1 MRQTEH
7 TSKPEILEYQPN
19 EVTSTMEKAF
29 HEMWR
34 SLYEHQLEYMDSKWY
49 KRNRTSKLIENNRL
63 WYLYSMP
70 GFNDINIE
78 IIPKSLLSY
87 TKNGLKADDLAVIWY
102 SEYEFVAMTMY
113 DFDSMYN
120 NEFNEESSI
129 GTIKKDMMVKLK
141 KIYDE
146 TKDNR

>member
-19 EVTSTMEKAF
+19 EVTSTMEKTF
-29 HEMWR
+29 HEMWK

-49 KRNRTSKLIENNRL
+49 KRNRTSKLIENNKL
-63 WYLYSMP
+63 WYLYSIP

-87 TKNGLKADDLAVIWY
+87 TRNGLKADDLAVIWY

-120 NEFNEESSI
+120 NEFDEESSI
-129 GTIKKDMMVKLK
+129 GTIKTDMMVKLK
-141 KIYDE
+141 KIHDE

>member
-29 HEMWR
+29 HEMWK

-49 KRNRTSKLIENNRL
+49 KRSRTSKLIENNKL
-63 WYLYSMP
+63 WYLYSAP
-70 GFNDINIE
+70 GFDDYNVE
-78 IIPKSLLSY
+78 IIPKSILSY
-87 TKNGLKADDLAVIWY
+87 TRNGLKADDLAVIWY

-120 NEFNEESSI
+120 NEFDNETSI
-129 GTIKKDMMVKLK
+129 GTIKTDMMVKLK

-146 TKDNR
+146 TKNNG

>member
-29 HEMWR
+29 HEMWK

-49 KRNRTSKLIENNRL
+49 KRSKTSKLIENNKL
-63 WYLYSMP
+63 WYLYTTP
-70 GFNDINIE
+70 GFNEYNIE

-87 TKNGLKADDLAVIWY
+87 TRNGLKADDLVIIWY

-120 NEFNEESSI
+120 NEFDEESSI
-129 GTIKKDMMVKLK
+129 GTIKTDMMVKLK
-141 KIYDE
+141 KIQDE
-146 TKDNR
+146 TKTNR

>member
-29 HEMWR
+29 YEMWK

-49 KRNRTSKLIENNRL
+49 KRSKTSKLIENNRL
-63 WYLYSMP
+63 WYLYSTP

-78 IIPKSLLSY
+78 MIPKSLIHY
-87 TKNGLKADDLAVIWY
+87 TKNGFSADDLAVIWY

-120 NEFNEESSI
+120 NEFDEESSI
-129 GTIKKDMMVKLK
+129 GTIKADMMVKLK
-141 KIYDE
+141 KIQDE
-146 TKDNR
+146 TKNNR

>member
-19 EVTSTMEKAF
+19 EVTSTMERAF
-29 HEMWR
+29 HEMWK

-49 KRNRTSKLIENNRL
+49 KRNRTSKLIENNKL

-78 IIPKSLLSY
+78 IIPKSILSY
-87 TKNGLKADDLAVIWY
+87 TRNGLKADDLAVIWY

-120 NEFNEESSI
+120 NEFGEESSI
-129 GTIKKDMMVKLK
+129 GTIKTDMMVKLK

>member
-29 HEMWR
+29 HEMWK

-49 KRNRTSKLIENNRL
+49 KRSKTSKLIENNKL
-63 WYLYSMP
+63 WYLYSAP

-78 IIPKSLLSY
+78 MIPKSLIHY
-87 TKNGLKADDLAVIWY
+87 TKNGFSADDLAVIWY

-120 NEFNEESSI
+120 NEFDNETSI
-129 GTIKKDMMVKLK
+129 GTIKTDMMVKLK

>member
-29 HEMWR
+29 HEMWK

-49 KRNRTSKLIENNRL
+49 KRSKTSKLIENNKL
-63 WYLYSMP
+63 WYLYTTP
-70 GFNDINIE
+70 GFNEYNIE
-78 IIPKSLLSY
+78 IIPKSILSY
-87 TKNGLKADDLAVIWY
+87 TRNGLKADDLVIIWY

-120 NEFNEESSI
+120 NEFDEESSI
-129 GTIKKDMMVKLK
+129 GNIKTDMMVKLK
-141 KIYDE
+141 KIQDE

>member
-19 EVTSTMEKAF
+19 DVTSTMEKAF
-29 HEMWR
+29 HEMWK

-49 KRNRTSKLIENNRL
+49 KRSKTSKLIENNKL
-63 WYLYSMP
+63 WYLYSAP
-70 GFNDINIE
+70 GFNEYNIE
-78 IIPKSLLSY
+78 IIPKSILSY
-87 TKNGLKADDLAVIWY
+87 TRNGLKADDLVIIWY

-120 NEFNEESSI
+120 NEFDNETSI
-129 GTIKKDMMVKLK
+129 GTIKADMMVKLK
-141 KIYDE
+141 KIQDE
-146 TKDNR
+146 TKNNR

>member
-1 MRQTEH
+1 MRMTDH

-29 HEMWR
+29 HEMWK

-49 KRNRTSKLIENNRL
+49 KRNKTSKLIENNRL

-78 IIPKSLLSY
+78 IIPKSILSY
-87 TKNGLKADDLAVIWY
+87 TRNGLKADDLAVIWY

-129 GTIKKDMMVKLK
+129 GTIKTDMMVKLK

>member
-29 HEMWR
+29 HEMWK

-49 KRNRTSKLIENNRL
+49 KRSKTSKLIENNRL
-63 WYLYSMP
+63 WYLYSTP

-78 IIPKSLLSY
+78 MIPKSLIHY
-87 TKNGLKADDLAVIWY
+87 TKNGFSADDLAVIWY

-120 NEFNEESSI
+120 NEFDNETSI
-129 GTIKKDMMVKLK
+129 GTIKTDMMVKLK

>member
-29 HEMWR
+29 HEMWK

-49 KRNRTSKLIENNRL
+49 KRSRTSKLIENNRL
-63 WYLYSMP
+63 WYLYTAP
-70 GFNDINIE
+70 GFDEYNIE
-78 IIPKSLLSY
+78 IIPKSILSY
-87 TKNGLKADDLAVIWY
+87 TRNGLKADDLAVIWY

-129 GTIKKDMMVKLK
+129 GTIKTDMMVKLK

>member
-19 EVTSTMEKAF
+19 DVTSTMEKAF
-29 HEMWR
+29 HEMWK

-49 KRNRTSKLIENNRL
+49 KRSKTSKLIENNKL
-63 WYLYSMP
+63 WYLYSAP
-70 GFNDINIE
+70 GFNEYNIE
-78 IIPKSLLSY
+78 IIPKSILSY
-87 TKNGLKADDLAVIWY
+87 TRNGLKADDLVIIWY

-120 NEFNEESSI
+120 NEFDNESSI
-129 GTIKKDMMVKLK
+129 GTIKADMMVKLK
-141 KIYDE
+141 KIQDE
-146 TKDNR
+146 TKTNR

>member
-120 NEFNEESSI
+120 NEFDNESSI
-129 GTIKKDMMVKLK
+129 GTIKTDMMVKLK
-141 KIYDE
+141 KIHDE
-146 TKDNR
+146 TKNNR

>member
-29 HEMWR
+29 HEMWK

-49 KRNRTSKLIENNRL
+49 KRSKTSKLIENNKL
-63 WYLYSMP
+63 WYLYSAP
-70 GFNDINIE
+70 GFNEYNIE
-78 IIPKSLLSY
+78 IIPKSILSY
-87 TKNGLKADDLAVIWY
+87 TRNGLKADDLAVIWY

-120 NEFNEESSI
+120 NEFDNESSI
-129 GTIKKDMMVKLK
+129 GTIKADMMVKLK
-141 KIYDE
+141 KIQDE
-146 TKDNR
+146 TKTNR

>member
-29 HEMWR
+29 HEMWK

-49 KRNRTSKLIENNRL
+49 KRSKTSKLIENNKL
-63 WYLYSMP
+63 WYLYSAP
-70 GFNDINIE
+70 GFNEYNIE
-78 IIPKSLLSY
+78 IIPKSLIHY
-87 TKNGLKADDLAVIWY
+87 TKNGFSADDLAVIWY

-120 NEFNEESSI
+120 NEFDEESSI
-129 GTIKKDMMVKLK
+129 ETIKTDMMVKLK
-141 KIYDE
+141 KIQDE
-146 TKDNR
+146 TKNNR

>member
-19 EVTSTMEKAF
+19 EVTSTMEKTF
-29 HEMWR
+29 HEMWK

-49 KRNRTSKLIENNRL
+49 KRSKTSKLIENNKL
-63 WYLYSMP
+63 WYLYSAP
-70 GFNDINIE
+70 GFDDYNVE
-78 IIPKSLLSY
+78 IIPKSILSY
-87 TKNGLKADDLAVIWY
+87 TRNGLKADDLAVIWY

-120 NEFNEESSI
+120 NEFDNETSI
-129 GTIKKDMMVKLK
+129 GTIKTDMMVKLK
-141 KIYDE
+141 KIQDE
-146 TKDNR
+146 TKNNG